1 MGAIERL
8 AVPSIESAP
17 VDIAGRTEQI
27 RTRPPA
33 EVESNNALRA
43 RQQFLRESLGQA
55 KGDATFERVING
67 NELQP
72 ITYLVRGAIAA
83 RAVAR
88 IELSQFGKLL
98 GYGTGFLIAPQV
110 LITNNH
116 VLPTIASAAAALTQF
131 SFEVNL
137 DDAPTGPL
145 NFRTDTSKLFHTSV
159 ELDFSVV
166 AIEPTSDGGPIRLG
180 DFGCLPL
187 LDTVGKAAEGEWL
200 TIIQHPEGGRKQIC
214 VRDNRLIKRGDD
226 VLWYSTDTSP
236 GSSGSPVFNNDWYVV
251 ALHHKGI
258 PEEKN
263 GVTQTVDGTDFDPAT
278 MPDSRVKWI
287 ANEGVRASRIVEN
300 LKKALPDHP
309 LLLPLYA
316 STPASA
322 RISESRKPYN
332 SFPVS
337 PNTPVLPK
345 EATTVTDDRPAAFP
359 LEVKLQVYADGRVTQ
374 VSSRPLGSAESMS
387 IGDMEAKKPPK
398 KPSKIDAPFDSD
410 YSKRAGF
417 DTDFLGTGAKSVS
430 FPKLDEALQ
439 AVAAPLLKPQGANKN
454 ILHYNNYS
462 VVMHA
467 ERRLAIYSAANVSF
481 AHRYEMGRPP
491 DVWRRDPRILA
502 KYQIE
507 GWYYL
512 SNQFDRGHLTRREDL
527 EYGPKPVVALQS
539 AADTCHFT
547 NCTPQHARF
556 NQNKEI
562 WQGIE
567 RYILEESIYNGHVNA
582 NIFTGP
588 VLDEGDPLYKDI
600 QYPEQFWKVVTALDG
615 DGKMFATAYIA
626 SQADVIAQYGIEVT
640 AAPFGA
646 YKTYQTKIAEIER
659 LTGLTFWC
667 GAGGKTELRSCDP
680 LETAPVSKKARR
692 RRINATESAEAGG
705 VALPAGYFE
714 ISDLDDIH
722 LPE

>member
-8 AVPSIESAP
+8 AVRSIEAAT
-17 VDIAGRTEQI
+17 VDIAGRAEEI
-27 RTRPPA
+27 RSSRPTD
-33 EVESNNALRA
+33 VETSNALQSRHH
-43 RQQFLRESLGQA
+43 FLRESLGPS

-72 ITYLVRGAIAA
+72 ITYLERGAIAA

-88 IELSQFGKLL
+88 IELSEFGKLA

-116 VLPTIASAAAALTQF
+116 VLPTAAKAASALAQF
-131 SFEVNL
+131 SFELNL
-137 DDAPTGPL
+137 DDAPTGPI
-145 NFRTDTSKLFHTSV
+145 NFRTNTGRLFYTSV

-166 AIEPTSDGGPIRLG
+166 AIEANSDGGSTQLG
-180 DFGCLPL
+180 GFGCLPL

-200 TIIQHPEGGRKQIC
+200 TIIQHPDGGRKQIC
-214 VRDNRLIKRGDD
+214 VRDNQFIKRGDD
-226 VLWYSTDTSP
+226 VLWYSTDTLP

-263 GVTQTVDGTDFDPAT
+263 GITQTVDGIDYDPAT
-278 MPDSRVKWI
+278 MADSRVKWI
-287 ANEGVRASRIVEN
+287 ANEGVRASRIVES

-316 STPASA
+316 ATPQSA
-322 RISESRKPYN
+322 RIAESRKSSH
-332 SFPVS
+332 SFPVA
-337 PNTPVLPK
+337 PK
-345 EATTVTDDRPAAFP
+345 ETSTVTDDRTAPFP
-359 LEVKLQVYADGRVTQ
+359 LEVKLQVFADGRVTQ
-374 VSSRPLGSAESMS
+374 VSSRPLGSTESMAIS
-387 IGDMEAKKPPK
+387 EMEAAKKAKKPAK
-398 KPSKIDAPFDSD
+398 FDVPFDSD

-417 DTDFLGTGAKSVS
+417 NAEFLGTGAKSVS
-430 FPKLDEALQ
+430 LPKLDDALQ
-439 AVAAPLLKPQGANKN
+439 AVTAPLLKPQGANKN

-467 ERRLAIYSAANVSF
+467 KRRLAIYSAANVSF
-481 AHRYEMGRPP
+481 AHRFELSRPP

-502 KYQIE
+502 EYQLE
-507 GWYYL
+507 GWYYAA
-512 SNQFDRGHLTRREDL
+512 NQFDRGHLTRREDL
-527 EYGPKPVVALQS
+527 EFGPKPVVALQS
-539 AADTCHFT
+539 AADTCHWS

-582 NIFTGP
+582 QIFTGP
-588 VLDEGDPLYKDI
+588 VLDDGDPEYKKI
-600 QYPEQFWKVVTALDG
+600 SYPVQFWKVVAALDG
-615 DGKMFATAYIA
+615 AGKLFATAYIA
-626 SQADVIAQYGIEVT
+626 SQADVIAQYGIEVVG
-640 AAPFGA
+640 APFGA
-646 YKTYQTKIAEIER
+646 YKTYQTKITEIER

-667 GAGGKTELRSCDP
+667 GPSGKTELSSCDP
-680 LETAPVSKKARR
+680 LNKAPVAGRGRR
-692 RRINATESAEAGG
+692 RRISDTESVGAGG
-705 VALPAGYFE
+705 GVLPPGYYE
-714 ISDLDDIH
+714 IADLDDIH